1 MKRTIYIIMALLLAT
16 NAYAQ
21 VVDQEKLQAFI
32 DDAKGLSR
40 EHVGCQSESFDH
52 YATEESKVTTAQ
64 LVFPDNFVTFGM
76 RGETVP
82 LTAFSTSD
90 TTFRF
95 VHLVSDDE
103 IGYALVNGLIDKY
116 YDEESEDIFGIPLI
130 ACNREDGEEQ
140 LLFLDENNTMLIRD
154 DGDEVDV
161 LYGSFN
167 LMNTLRNTLG
177 SVVEVFDEEYV
188 DVVMFGGMEFGVHVA
203 DMNTSLDNPYSPTA
217 DSERILQLARR
228 VYEENAQLLESRL
241 AKAESEEQREEI
253 AEMIAEFK
261 DEQKE
266 AIEELERELGELS
279 RPSFIEI
286 VNGSDEY
293 YIAIPEVPAD
303 LKEKMQPYAA
313 NGVYDWINRYYSFR
327 AGAKTGVTDIISCI
341 ITPHDVAREYVI
353 RNLPRN
359 KWFDDGFTAEY
370 KEFAATEYQGGTPAV
385 LYSFSQNENGYNE
398 MLMEY
403 GDLFRLKLGDKVH
416 GLEVTQC
423 SEHNGKRFV
432 QLWGEGGILM
442 CVYDSPA
449 DKCCHMSIIVGG
461 VTGFEQAV
469 NEYHFGGEKDF
480 SKKCNIVIDSDL
492 GDNSYGIHFMTDE
505 YFYAGRS
512 HKNGV
517 HIDFGYFKKFT
528 E

>member
-1 MKRTIYIIMALLLAT
+1 MKKTIYIMMALLLAT

-21 VVDQEKLQAFI
+21 VVDQDKLLKFI
-32 DDAKGLSR
+32 AELKALEG
-40 EHVGCQSESFDH
+40 EHVECMGEHEDECCLPSDIAVITMTDMAAYLKSVMLSDTAFRYQFV
-52 YATEESKVTTAQ
+52 VTT
-64 LVFPDNFVTFGM
+64 DK
-76 RGETVP
+76 
-82 LTAFSTSD
+82 
-90 TTFRF
+90 
-95 VHLVSDDE
+95 
-103 IGYALVNGLIDKY
+103 IGYNLVKGILEKY
-116 YDEESEDIFGIPLI
+116 YDGESEDIFGIQLM
-130 ACNREDGEEQ
+130 ACKREDGEEQ
-140 LLFLDENNTMLIRD
+140 TLFLDANNTLMIRD
-154 DGDEVDV
+154 DGDHYEI
-161 LYGSFN
+161 LYGTFN
-167 LMNTLRNTLG
+167 IISSLQNALLACK
-177 SVVEVFDEEYV
+177 EEFDEEYV

-217 DSERILQLARR
+217 DSERIIWLART
-228 VYEENAQLLESRL
+228 VYEENTQLLENRL

-286 VNGSDEY
+286 VNGSDEHY
-293 YIAIPEVPAD
+293 VAIPEVPAE

-353 RNLPRN
+353 RNFPRN

-385 LYSFSQNENGYNE
+385 LYSFSQTQEGYSC
-398 MLMEY
+398 MLGEFEH
-403 GDLFRLKLGDKVH
+403 LFRLKPGEKVH
-416 GLEVTQC
+416 GLEVTQQ
-423 SEHNGKRFV
+423 SERNGRRFV

-442 CVYDSPA
+442 CFLDSPA
-449 DKCCHMSIIVGG
+449 DKCCHMSIIIGG

-469 NEYHFGGEKDF
+469 NEYMFGGEKDLA
-480 SKKCNIVIDSDL
+480 KRCNIIIDSDL
-492 GDNSYGIHFMTDE
+492 RDNSYGIHFTTDE